1 MSLLRFALALFA
13 LLGIARAARAQ
24 YPADAVGFQWSG
36 SSGASAGRF
45 CWGFECRPATVRASG
60 GEQVQLLV
68 RADGQ
73 NAPYGIFASLGA
85 SQCLPIPGIAHAL
98 ALDFPLYL
106 VTTGTLWQQSPILAC
121 PSYFDLY
128 AFTFPSGIPRGAS
141 VALQA
146 LSFNAISSPALSIPI
161 IAIAG

>member
-1 MSLLRFALALFA
+1 MSFLRFALASLA
-13 LLGIARAARAQ
+13 LLGFSNVALAQ

-60 GEQVQLLV
+60 GEQIQLLV

-73 NAPYGIFASLGA
+73 NAPYAIFASLGA
-85 SQCLPIPGIAHAL
+85 SQCLPIPGIAHEL
-98 ALDFPLYL
+98 ALDFPLTL
-106 VTTGTLWQQSPILAC
+106 VATGTLSQQSPILAC
-121 PSYFDLY
+121 PSFFDIY
-128 AFTFPSGIPRGAS
+128 AFTFPNGIPRGAS

-146 LSFNAISSPALSIPI
+146 LTFNAVATPALSIPI
-161 IAIAG
+161 LAIAG

>member
-1 MSLLRFALALFA
+1 MSLCHFRIALLA
-13 LLGIARAARAQ
+13 LLGTASTARAQ

-36 SSGASAGRF
+36 SSGSVAGRF
-45 CWGFECRPATVRASG
+45 CWGFECRPAAVRASS

-73 NAPYGIFASLGA
+73 NAPYAIFASLGA
-85 SQCLPIPGIAHAL
+85 SQCLPIPGIAHEL

-106 VTTGTLWQQSPILAC
+106 VATGTLAQQSPILSC
-121 PSYFDLY
+121 PSFFDVY

-141 VALQA
+141 VAVQA
-146 LSFNAISSPALSIPI
+146 LTFGASAAPALSIPI
-161 IAIAG
+161 LAIAG